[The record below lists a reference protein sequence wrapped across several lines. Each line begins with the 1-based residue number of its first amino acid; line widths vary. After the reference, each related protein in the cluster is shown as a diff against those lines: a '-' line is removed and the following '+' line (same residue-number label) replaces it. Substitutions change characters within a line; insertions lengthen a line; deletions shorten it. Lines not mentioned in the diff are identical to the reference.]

1 MSNIYINVETGKSR
15 TIDEVEAIETAASVR
30 KERDALLT
38 ETDWWANSDV
48 RMTDKQ
54 RAYRQ
59 ALRDVTKQEGFP
71 IDITWPTKP
80 E

>member
-1 MSNIYINVETGKSR
+1 MIKPYPTDAEIALIRE
-15 TIDEVEAIETAASVR
+15 
-30 KERDALLT
+30 ERNALLA

>member
-1 MSNIYINVETGKSR
+1 MIYMDAKQDSPMAK
-15 TIDEVEAIETAASVR
+15 EAR
-30 KERDALLT
+30 QERNALLA

>member
-1 MSNIYINVETGKSR
+1 MIYMDAKQDSPMAK
-15 TIDEVEAIETAASVR
+15 EAR
-30 KERDALLT
+30 QERNTLLA